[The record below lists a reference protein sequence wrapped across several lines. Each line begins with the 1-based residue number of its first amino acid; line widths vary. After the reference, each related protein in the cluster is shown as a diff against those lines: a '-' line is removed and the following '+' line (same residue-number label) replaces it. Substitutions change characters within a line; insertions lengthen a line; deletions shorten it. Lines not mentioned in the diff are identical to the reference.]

1 MNIGFLVNPIACMG
15 GSLGLKGTDDDA
27 LDRAIAMGG
36 IYIAERRAGIA
47 LQRLSDKKKT
57 KEGISFKFFTC
68 SDVMGENILK
78 KVGFDY
84 KVVYTVKSEKTTY
97 KDTCEACRRFM
108 DKKVDIILFCGG
120 DGTAKDVYSVTKK
133 DLPILGIPSGVKMYS
148 SVFAIDPTVAGDLLS
163 EFCRKDNDIVL
174 RDAEIVDIDEEEY
187 RTRGDISIDIIGY
200 ATTIYKPFFV
210 QDRKTIF
217 YGNNEERCRRD
228 IAKFISE
235 VMLDGI
241 LYIIGPGNT
250 TKSVTDELNIKKTML
265 GVDIIKDGRL
275 VGKDVNEREIL
286 DILEK
291 QERLNLSGI
300 AKIIV
305 SPIGTQGFIFGRGN
319 QQISSKVIRKV
330 GIDNII
336 VIATPQKLRET
347 PYLFVDTGDTD
358 LDKELAGYISV
369 ISGYRM
375 AERKRVVSPRLL

>member
-1 MNIGFLVNPIACMG
+1 MNVGFLVNPIAGMG

-27 LDRAIAMGG
+27 LERAIAMGG

>member
-1 MNIGFLVNPIACMG
+1 MNIGFLVNPIAGMG

>member
-265 GVDIIKDGRL
+265 GVDIIKDG
-275 VGKDVNEREIL
+275 
-286 DILEK
+286 
-291 QERLNLSGI
+291 S
-300 AKIIV
+300 
-305 SPIGTQGFIFGRGN
+305 SPT
-319 QQISSKVIRKV
+319 
-330 GIDNII
+330 
-336 VIATPQKLRET
+336 
-347 PYLFVDTGDTD
+347 
-358 LDKELAGYISV
+358 
-369 ISGYRM
+369 
-375 AERKRVVSPRLL
+375 